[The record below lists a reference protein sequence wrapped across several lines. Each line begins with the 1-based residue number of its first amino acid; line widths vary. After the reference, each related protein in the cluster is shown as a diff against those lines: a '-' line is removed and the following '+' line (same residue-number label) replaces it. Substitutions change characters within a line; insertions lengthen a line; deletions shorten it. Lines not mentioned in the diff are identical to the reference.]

1 MTADLST
8 LVFKQVIAV
17 LGKLTDEQL
26 AELGAGRAQQ
36 VFRCGDTD
44 VPARPTRSRAAGAA
58 AKPPLDVAGAVAAI
72 TGSAGRE
79 EVEAYLA
86 ANDKQLTAPV
96 LREIAKRLGPTVIS
110 SGRTK
115 ADLKRNIVEGTA
127 GFRERSAAMSGGA
140 WN

>member
-8 LVFKQVIAV
+8 LVFKQVVTV
-17 LGKLTDEQL
+17 LGNLTDEQL
-26 AELGAGRAQQ
+26 AELGAGRAQL
-36 VFRCGDTD
+36 VFRSGDT
-44 VPARPTRSRAAGAA
+44 VVSARPTRTRAGGAP
-58 AKPPLDVAGAVAAI
+58 AKPALDVAGAVAAI
-72 TGSAGRE
+72 TAAGGRE
-79 EVEAYLA
+79 EVETYLA

-110 SGRTK
+110 AGRTK

-127 GFRERSAAMSGGA
+127 GFRERSAVMSGGA